1 MSFEV
6 AQPIQN
12 PPYDEPSKYWFIQEG
27 STPQLKDGRRPA
39 MVFQPRDQRDA
50 WEDDGIIRKLSE
62 YERGY
67 ELVLVNIIRESVRRW
82 RAEDYP
88 GVTRTTYD
96 LLHHWRSTDRGKR
109 LFFAQLEA
117 AETVIFLK
125 EARSDFLQGI
135 DVPRE
140 EVSDEARANGVT
152 GFERLACK
160 MATGSGKST
169 VMAMLAA
176 WSILN
181 KVNDRADAR
190 FSDVVLI
197 VTPNITIRDRLRELD
212 PLAGEGSLY
221 RTRDL
226 VPAHL
231 MPLLARGR
239 VLVTNWHVLATQAPA
254 GTGGASA
261 RVVRAGVPLVRQ
273 EKIIVG
279 EKTTTA
285 RGSRYMTLE
294 AFEAQLASGNVEV
307 IGDPELHPDGTL
319 KSVRIRSTE
328 YVESDTAF
336 VKRVLGRTVGGKQN
350 ILVMNDEAHHAY
362 RIRRPDPDE
371 EEQDLFGEGDDEDFF
386 KEATVWI
393 EGLDK
398 IHKLRGINFCVDLSA
413 TPYFLGRVGQLTARP
428 FPWVVSEFGLID
440 AIESGL
446 VKIPQLA
453 LRDTSGDNRAKYFNL
468 WRFITDQLTTAER
481 GSKKGSPKPEAILKH
496 ADVPLALMAGSYAET
511 SEEWEKAG
519 IERPPVFILVCKN
532 TKIAEAAYA
541 WLADG
546 KAPPGVPQSSLD
558 FFRNRDG
565 SQHTIRVDTKVLDGV
580 QLEGAKADEMRWLRF
595 QLDTI
600 GKRDWPRD
608 SQQRALYPDGFEA
621 LAHKL
626 ERPLDPP
633 GRDVRCI
640 VSVGMLTEG
649 WDANT
654 VTHIVGLR
662 PFMSQLLCEQVVGRG
677 LRRVSYEPGD
687 DGLLPE
693 EVAQVL
699 GVPFEVIPFKA
710 TAGAPA
716 PQPTKRT
723 HVYSLPERQQFEIRF
738 PRVEWYRQVI
748 QRRIVVDWDA
758 VAPLVLDSMRV
769 PPAAVMRNLMPNT
782 SGAPSTAGVGAV
794 KELTLTQYRT
804 SRRLQSRM
812 FELARDLTKA
822 YLSPD
827 PSKAP
832 AHELFPQMYRI
843 VETFVHTRIEAL
855 GEYVVEDVF
864 LGAFY
869 ADMRSRIL
877 DGIRPEVEEGEPV
890 ELPRYV
896 AGREEGSTADVD
908 FWTSK
913 VPYAVEHSHVNFVVP
928 DTAKWEQSAAE
939 RFDRH
944 HLVDAFVKNAGL
956 GFAIPYQV
964 AGESHEFWPDFILR
978 LRTDPVVHLVLE
990 TKGYDPLDE
999 VKESAAQRWVKAVN
1013 ADGTFGCWAFRMARN
1028 PNDIPQLLALAELGD
1043 LA

>member
-12 PPYDEPSKYWFIQEG
+12 PPYDEPSKYWFIREG
-27 STPQLKDGRRPA
+27 ESPELKDGRRPA

-50 WEDDGIIRKLSE
+50 WEGDGIIRKLTE

-67 ELVLVNIIRESVRRW
+67 ELVLVNIIRESVRKW

-96 LLHHWRSTDRGKR
+96 LLQHWRSPDRRTR

-135 DVPRE
+135 GVPRE
-140 EVSDEARANGVT
+140 EVSEEARANGIT
-152 GFERLACK
+152 GFERFACK

-169 VMAMLAA
+169 VMAMLAS

-181 KVNDRADAR
+181 KVNDRADGR

-212 PLAGEGSLY
+212 PLAGDASLY

-226 VPAHL
+226 VPLQL

-239 VLVTNWHVLATQAPA
+239 VLVTNWHVLATQAPN
-254 GTGGASA
+254 GGGVSS
-261 RVVRAGVPLVRQ
+261 RVVRAGVPVTRT

-294 AFEAQLASGNVEV
+294 AFEAHVASGGVEV
-307 IGDPELHPDGTL
+307 VGEPELHPDGSL
-319 KSVRIRSTE
+319 KSVKIRSTE

-336 VKRVLGRTVGGKQN
+336 VKRVLGRAVGGKQN

-362 RIRRPDPDE
+362 RIRREEPDE
-371 EEQDLFGEGDDEDFF
+371 DELDLFGEGDDDEFF

-453 LRDTSGDNRAKYFNL
+453 LRDTTGLDRAKYFNL
-468 WRFITDQLTTAER
+468 WRFITEQLTSAER

-496 ADVPLALMAGSYAET
+496 ADVPLALMAGSYKDT
-511 SEEWEKAG
+511 SDAWTQAG

-532 TKIAEAAYA
+532 TKIAATAYE
-541 WLADG
+541 WLANG
-546 KAPPGVPQSSLD
+546 NAPPGVPQSSLD
-558 FFRNRDG
+558 HFRNRDG
-565 SQHTIRVDTKVLDGV
+565 AINTIRVDTKVVDEVVLDG
-580 QLEGAKADEMRWLRF
+580 AKGDEVRWMRF
-595 QLDTI
+595 TLDTI
-600 GKRDWPRD
+600 GKREWPRD
-608 SQQRALYPDGFEA
+608 SQGRSLYPDGFEA

-677 LRRVSYEPGD
+677 LRRVSYEPGE

-723 HVYSLPERQQFEIRF
+723 HVYALPDRKQFEIRF

-748 QRRIVVDWDA
+748 QRKIAVDWSA
-758 VAPLVLDSMRV
+758 VAPLVLDPMRIPPSIVVGHYV
-769 PPAAVMRNLMPNT
+769 PDLK
-782 SGAPSTAGVGAV
+782 GAPSTFGVGQV
-794 KELTLTQYRT
+794 REVTLRQYRL
-804 SRRLQSRM
+804 SRRMQSRM
-812 FELARDLTKA
+812 FELARDLTST

-843 VETFVHTRIEAL
+843 VEQFV
-855 GEYVVEDVF
+855 GERVDAQGEFEVDDVF
-864 LGAFY
+864 LAPFY
-869 ADMRSRIL
+869 SEMRSRIL

-896 AGREEGSTADVD
+896 AGREEGSTSDVD

-913 VPYAVEHSHVNFVVP
+913 TPYAIQRSHVNFAVP
-928 DTAKWEQSAAE
+928 DSRWEQATAQRLDSH
-939 RFDRH
+939 R
-944 HLVDAFVKNAGL
+944 VVSGFVKNAGL

-964 AGESHEFWPDFILR
+964 DGESHEFYPDFIVR
-978 LRTDPVVHLVLE
+978 LATEPALTLILE
-990 TKGYDPLDE
+990 TKGYDLFAE
-999 VKESAAQRWVKAVN
+999 VKEAAAQRWVSAVN
-1013 ADGTFGCWAFRMARN
+1013 ADGKFGRWVFRMARN
-1028 PNDIPQLLALAELGD
+1028 PNDVPQLLAMAEMGD
-1043 LA
+1043 LV

>member
-6 AQPIQN
+6 AKPIQN

-27 STPQLKDGRRPA
+27 ASPELKDGRRPA
-39 MVFQPRDQRDA
+39 MVFQPRDQRTD
-50 WEDDGIIRKLSE
+50 WESDGIIRKLSE

-67 ELVLVNIIRESVRRW
+67 QLVLVNIIRESVRRW

-88 GVTRTTYD
+88 GVTRTTHD
-96 LLHHWRSTDRGKR
+96 LLRHWRSAERGTR

-135 DVPRE
+135 EVPRE
-140 EVSDEARANGVT
+140 EVSEEANAAGIT

-181 KVNDRADAR
+181 KVNDRADGR

-212 PLAGEGSLY
+212 PLAGDASLY

-239 VLVTNWHVLATQAPA
+239 VLVTNWHVLATQAPS
-254 GTGGASA
+254 GTGGVAS
-261 RVVRAGVPLVRQ
+261 RVVRAGVAVVRQ
-273 EKIIVG
+273 EKIVIG
-279 EKTTTA
+279 ERTTTA
-285 RGSRYMTLE
+285 RGSRYMTQA
-294 AFEAQLASGNVEV
+294 AFEAHVASGNVDVVGE
-307 IGDPELHPDGTL
+307 PELHPDGSL

-336 VKRVLGRTVGGKQN
+336 VKRVLGRAVGGKQN

-362 RIRRPDPDE
+362 RIRRPEPDDE
-371 EEQDLFGEGDDEDFF
+371 AQDLFGDGDDEDFF

-398 IHKLRGINFCVDLSA
+398 IHKLRGINCCIDLSA

-428 FPWVVSEFGLID
+428 FPWVVSDFGLVD

-453 LRDTSGDNRAKYFNL
+453 LRDTSGQDRARYFNL
-468 WRFITDQLTTAER
+468 WRFIIEQLTSVER
-481 GSKKGSPKPEAILKH
+481 GTKKGSPKPEAVLKH
-496 ADVPLALMAGSYAET
+496 ADVPLALMAGSYKET
-511 SEEWEKAG
+511 EIAWAAAG
-519 IERPPVFILVCKN
+519 VDRPPVFILVCKN
-532 TKIAEAAYA
+532 TKIAGAAFE
-541 WLADG
+541 WLANG
-546 KAPPGVPQSSLD
+546 SAPAGVPESSLEA
-558 FFRNRDG
+558 FRNRDG
-565 SQHTIRVDTKVLDGV
+565 AVNTIRVDTKVVDEV
-580 QLEGAKADEMRWLRF
+580 EIDGAKGDEVRWMRF
-595 QLDTI
+595 TLDTI
-600 GKRDWPRD
+600 GKRQWPLDR
-608 SQQRALYPDGFEA
+608 QGRALYPDGFEA

-626 ERPLDPP
+626 ERPLHPP

-677 LRRVSYEPGD
+677 LRRVSYEPGE

-710 TAGAPA
+710 TEGAAA
-716 PQPTKRT
+716 PQPAKRT
-723 HVYSLPERQQFEIRF
+723 HVHALPERAQFEIRF

-748 QRRIVVDWDA
+748 DRKLDVDWDA
-758 VAPLVLDSMRV
+758 VPGLVLDPMRIPPSVVVGHYV
-769 PPAAVMRNLMPNT
+769 PDSR
-782 SGAPSTAGVGAV
+782 GGPSNFGVGQV
-794 KELTLTQYRT
+794 REVTLRQYRL

-812 FELARDLTKA
+812 FALASDLTRS

-832 AHELFPQMYRI
+832 ANLLFPQMYR
-843 VETFVHTRIEAL
+843 
-855 GEYVVEDVF
+855 VVEQFVRERVQAEGEFEIDDVF
-864 LGAFY
+864 LAPFY
-869 ADMRSRIL
+869 SEMRSRIL
-877 DGIRPEVEEGEPV
+877 DGIRPAMLEGEPV

-896 AGREEGSTADVD
+896 AGREVGSTAQVD
-908 FWTSK
+908 YWTSK
-913 VPYAVEHSHVNFVVP
+913 ASYEVQHSHVNYAVP
-928 DTAKWEQSAAE
+928 DSTWERATAH
-939 RFDRH
+939 RFDTHRI
-944 HLVDAFVKNAGL
+944 VSAFVKNAGL

-964 AGESHEFWPDFILR
+964 DGATHDFIPDFIVR
-978 LRTDPVVHLVLE
+978 LATDPVVHLVLE
-990 TKGYDPLDE
+990 TKGYDPLAE
-999 VKESAAQRWVKAVN
+999 MKEAAAHRWVKVVN
-1013 ADGTFGCWAFRMARN
+1013 SDGTFGRWAFRMARK
-1028 PNDIPQLLALAELGD
+1028 PNDVPQILAEAELGD
-1043 LA
+1043 LG

>member
-6 AQPIQN
+6 SQPIQN
-12 PPYDEPSKYWFIQEG
+12 PPYDEPSKYWFIREG
-27 STPQLKDGRRPA
+27 ESPELKDGRRPA
-39 MVFQPRDQRDA
+39 MVFQPRDQQDA
-50 WEDDGIIRKLSE
+50 WDDDGIIRKLTE

-67 ELVLVNIIRESVRRW
+67 ELVLVNIIRESVRKW

-96 LLHHWRSTDRGKR
+96 LLQHWRSADRRAG

-117 AETVIFLK
+117 AETVIFMK

-140 EVSDEARANGVT
+140 EVSEDARANGIT

-169 VMAMLAA
+169 VMAMLAS

-181 KVNDRADAR
+181 KVNDRADGR

-212 PLAGEGSLY
+212 PLAGDASLY

-226 VPAHL
+226 VPLHL

-239 VLVTNWHVLATQAPA
+239 VLVTNWHVLATQAPN
-254 GTGGASA
+254 GGGVSS
-261 RVVRAGVPLVRQ
+261 RVVRAGVPVTRT
-273 EKIIVG
+273 EKITVG
-279 EKTTTA
+279 ERTTTA

-294 AFEAQLASGNVEV
+294 AFEAHVASGGVEV
-307 IGDPELHPDGTL
+307 VSEPERHPDGSL
-319 KSVRIRSTE
+319 KSVKIRSTE

-336 VKRVLGRTVGGKQN
+336 VKRVLGRAVGGKQN

-362 RIRRPDPDE
+362 RIRREDPDE
-371 EEQDLFGEGDDEDFF
+371 EEQDLFGEGDDDEFF

-453 LRDTSGDNRAKYFNL
+453 LRDTTGYDRARYFNL
-468 WRFITDQLTTAER
+468 WRFITEQLTSAER
-481 GSKKGSPKPEAILKH
+481 GTKKGSPKPEAILKH
-496 ADVPLALMAGSYAET
+496 ADVPLALMAGSYKET
-511 SEEWEKAG
+511 SDAWSAAG

-532 TKIAEAAYA
+532 TKIAAAAYE
-541 WLADG
+541 WLANG
-546 KAPPGVPQSSLD
+546 HAPPGVPQSSLD
-558 FFRNRDG
+558 HFRNRDG
-565 SQHTIRVDTKVLDGV
+565 AANTIRVDTKVVDEITLDG
-580 QLEGAKADEMRWLRF
+580 AKGDEVRWMRF
-595 QLDTI
+595 TLDTI
-600 GKRDWPRD
+600 GKREWPRD
-608 SQQRALYPDGFEA
+608 SQGRSLYPDGFEA
-621 LAHKL
+621 LAHML
-626 ERPLDPP
+626 ERPLEPP

-677 LRRVSYEPGD
+677 LRRMSYEPGE

-716 PQPTKRT
+716 PQPTRRT
-723 HVYSLPERQQFEIRF
+723 HVHALPDRKQFEIRF

-748 QRRIVVDWDA
+748 QRKLAVDWSA
-758 VAPLVLDSMRV
+758 VAPLVLDPMRIPPSFVLGHYV
-769 PPAAVMRNLMPNT
+769 PD
-782 SGAPSTAGVGAV
+782 SKGAPSTFGVGRV
-794 KELTLTQYRT
+794 REVTLRQYRL

-812 FELARDLTKA
+812 FELARDLTRS

-843 VETFVHTRIEAL
+843 VEQFVRERVDAQ
-855 GEYVVEDVF
+855 GEFEVDDVF
-864 LGAFY
+864 LAPFY
-869 ADMRSRIL
+869 SEMRARIL

-913 VPYAVEHSHVNFVVP
+913 APYAIQRSHVNFAVP
-928 DTAKWEQSAAE
+928 DSRWEQATAQRLDSH
-939 RFDRH
+939 R
-944 HLVDAFVKNAGL
+944 VVSAFVKNAGL
-956 GFAIPYQV
+956 GFAIPYQIQ
-964 AGESHEFWPDFILR
+964 GESHDFIPDFIVR
-978 LRTDPVVHLVLE
+978 LTTDPAVHLVLE
-990 TKGYDPLDE
+990 TKGYDPFAE
-999 VKESAAQRWVKAVN
+999 VKEAAAQRWVKAVN
-1013 ADGTFGCWAFRMARN
+1013 ADGAFGRWSFCMARN
-1028 PNDIPQLLALAELGD
+1028 PNDVPQILAAAELGD
-1043 LA
+1043 LS

>member
-50 WEDDGIIRKLSE
+50 WEDDGIIRRLSE

-67 ELVLVNIIRESVRRW
+67 ELVLVNVIRESVRRW

-96 LLHHWRSTDRGKR
+96 LLRHWRRTDRGTR

-117 AETVIFLK
+117 AETVVFLK

-212 PLAGEGSLY
+212 PLAGEASLY

-254 GTGGASA
+254 GTGGVSS
-261 RVVRAGVPLVRQ
+261 RVVRAGVPVVRQ
-273 EKIIVG
+273 EKILIG

-294 AFEAQLASGNVEV
+294 AFEAHVASGGVEV
-307 IGDPELHPDGTL
+307 VGDPELHPDGSL

-371 EEQDLFGEGDDEDFF
+371 EELDLLGEGDDDDFF

-398 IHKLRGINFCVDLSA
+398 IHKLRGIDFCVDLSA

-453 LRDTSGDNRAKYFNL
+453 LRDTSGLDRARYFNL
-468 WRFITDQLTTAER
+468 WRFITEQLTTAER
-481 GSKKGSPKPEAILKH
+481 GSKKGSPKPEAVLRH
-496 ADVPLALMAGSYAET
+496 ADVPMALMAGSYVET
-511 SEEWEKAG
+511 SEEWAKAG

-532 TKIAEAAYA
+532 TKIAGAAYE
-541 WLADG
+541 WLANG
-546 KAPPGVPQSSLD
+546 NAPPGVPQSSLD
-558 FFRNRDG
+558 YFRNRDG
-565 SQHTIRVDTKVLDGV
+565 ALNTIRVDTKVVDEV
-580 QLEGAKADEMRWLRF
+580 EMDGAKGDEVRWMRF
-595 QLDTI
+595 TLDTI

-608 SQQRALYPDGFEA
+608 SQGRALYPDGFEA

-723 HVYSLPERQQFEIRF
+723 HVHALPERQQYEIRF

-748 QRRIVVDWDA
+748 QRKIVVEWDA
-758 VAPLVLDSMRV
+758 VAPLVLDPMRV
-769 PPAAVMRNLMPNT
+769 PPSIVLGHYVPDN
-782 SGAPSTAGVGAV
+782 SGAPSNFGVGQV
-794 KELTLTQYRT
+794 REVTLRQYRL

-812 FELARDLTKA
+812 FELARDLTQS

-832 AHELFPQMYRI
+832 AHDLFPQMCRI
-843 VETFVHTRIEAL
+843 VAQYLQTRVAAE
-855 GEYVVEDVF
+855 GEYEVDDAF
-864 LGAFY
+864 LGSFY
-869 ADMRSRIL
+869 SEMRSRIL
-877 DGIRPEVEEGEPV
+877 NGIRPDVQEGEPM

-896 AGREEGSTADVD
+896 AGREEGSTAEVD

-913 VPYAVEHSHVNFVVP
+913 EAYEVRRSHVNFAVP
-928 DTAKWEQSAAE
+928 DSRWEKATAN
-939 RFDRH
+939 RFDAHRI
-944 HLVDAFVKNAGL
+944 VNAFVKNAGL

-964 AGESHEFWPDFILR
+964 AGESHEFVPDFIVR
-978 LRTDPVVHLVLE
+978 LNTDPVVHLILE
-990 TKGYDPLDE
+990 TKGYDPLAD
-999 VKESAAQRWVKAVN
+999 VKEAAAQRWVQAVN
-1013 ADGTFGCWAFRMARN
+1013 ADGRHGRWAFRMARN
-1028 PNDIPQLLALAELGD
+1028 PNDVPQVLALAELND
-1043 LA
+1043 L

>member
-6 AQPIQN
+6 AKPIQN
-12 PPYDEPSKYWFIQEG
+12 SPYDEPSKYWFIREG
-27 STPQLKDGRRPA
+27 ATPQLKDGRRPA
-39 MVFQPRDQRDA
+39 MVFQPRDQREE
-50 WEDDGIIRKLSE
+50 WESDDIIRKLSE
-62 YERGY
+62 YDRGY

-82 RAEDYP
+82 RADDYP
-88 GVTRTTYD
+88 GVTRTTHD
-96 LLHHWRSTDRGKR
+96 LLRHWRSTERGTR

-135 DVPRE
+135 EIPRE
-140 EVSDEARANGVT
+140 EVSEEQHANGVT
-152 GFERLACK
+152 GFERVACK

-190 FSDVVLI
+190 FSDVVMI

-212 PLAGEGSLY
+212 PLAGDASLY

-226 VPAHL
+226 VPPHM

-239 VLVTNWHVLATQAPA
+239 VLVTNWHVLATQATG
-254 GTGGASA
+254 GTGGVSS
-261 RVVRAGVPLVRQ
+261 RVVHTGVPLVRQ
-273 EKIIVG
+273 EKIVIG

-294 AFEAQLASGNVEV
+294 AFEAHVASGGVEV
-307 IGDPELHPDGTL
+307 VGEPELHPDGSL

-336 VKRVLGRTVGGKQN
+336 VKRVLGRAVGGKQN

-371 EEQDLFGEGDDEDFF
+371 EEQDLLGEGDDEDFF
-386 KEATVWI
+386 KEATVWV

-398 IHKLRGINFCVDLSA
+398 VHKLRGINFCLDLSA

-453 LRDTSGDNRAKYFNL
+453 LRDTSGRDRAKYFNL
-468 WRFITDQLTTAER
+468 WRFIVEQLTSAER
-481 GSKKGSPKPEAILKH
+481 GGRKGSPKPEAVLRH
-496 ADVPLALMAGSYAET
+496 ADVPMALMAGSYKET
-511 SEEWEKAG
+511 EDEWKAVG
-519 IERPPVFILVCKN
+519 LERPPVFIFVCKN
-532 TKIAEAAYA
+532 TKIAAAA
-541 WLADG
+541 FEWLANG
-546 KAPPGVPQSSLD
+546 NAPPGVPSSSLEG
-558 FFRNRDG
+558 FRNQGDAIN
-565 SQHTIRVDTKVLDGV
+565 TIRVDTKVVDEV
-580 QLEGAKADEMRWLRF
+580 EMDGAKGDEVRWMRF
-595 QLDTI
+595 TLDTI
-600 GKRDWPRD
+600 GRRAWPADR
-608 SQQRALYPDGFEA
+608 QGRALYPDGFEA

-626 ERPLDPP
+626 ARPLHPP

-677 LRRVSYEPGD
+677 LRRVSYEPGE
-687 DGLLPE
+687 DGLFPE

-710 TAGAPA
+710 TEGAAA
-716 PQPTKRT
+716 PQPAKRT
-723 HVYSLPERQQFEIRF
+723 HVHALPERAGFEIRF

-748 QRRIVVDWDA
+748 ERKIVVDWD
-758 VAPLVLDSMRV
+758 VIPKLVLDPMKV
-769 PPAAVMRNLMPNT
+769 PPSVVVGHFVPDNR
-782 SGAPSTAGVGAV
+782 GAPSTFGVGQV
-794 KELTLTQYRT
+794 REVTLRQYRL

-812 FELARDLTKA
+812 YELARDLTQS

-832 AHELFPQMYRI
+832 ANVLFPQMLR
-843 VETFVHTRIEAL
+843 
-855 GEYVVEDVF
+855 VVEQFVRERVEAQGEFEIDDVF
-864 LGAFY
+864 LAPFY
-869 ADMRSRIL
+869 SDMRSRIL
-877 DGIRPEVEEGEPV
+877 DGIRPALQEGEPV

-896 AGREEGSTADVD
+896 AGREVGSTAEVD
-908 FWTSK
+908 YWTSK
-913 VPYAVEHSHVNFVVP
+913 TPYEVQRSHVNFAVP
-928 DTAKWEQSAAE
+928 DSNWERATAH
-939 RFDRH
+939 RFDTHRI
-944 HLVDAFVKNAGL
+944 VDAFVKNAGL
-956 GFAIPYQV
+956 GFAIPYQIDG
-964 AGESHEFWPDFILR
+964 AAHEFIPDFIVR
-978 LRTDPVVHLVLE
+978 LATNPVVHLVLE
-990 TKGYDPLDE
+990 TKGYDPLAE
-999 VKESAAQRWVKAVN
+999 VKESAARRWVKAVN
-1013 ADGTFGCWAFRMARN
+1013 SDGKHGRWAFRMARN
-1028 PNDIPQLLALAELGD
+1028 PNDVPQILAAAEMGD
-1043 LA
+1043 LH

>member
-6 AQPIQN
+6 ATPIQN

-39 MVFQPRDQRDA
+39 MVFQPRDQRTD
-50 WEDDGIIRKLSE
+50 WESDGIIRKLPE

-96 LLHHWRSTDRGKR
+96 LLHHWRRADRGTR

-140 EVSDEARANGVT
+140 EVSDDARANGVT

-212 PLAGEGSLY
+212 PLAGDASLY

-239 VLVTNWHVLATQAPA
+239 VLVTNWHVLATQAPS
-254 GTGGASA
+254 GTGGVSS
-261 RVVRAGVPLVRQ
+261 RVVRAGVPVVRQ
-273 EKIIVG
+273 EKIVIG

-294 AFEAQLASGNVEV
+294 AFEAHVASGGVEV
-307 IGDPELHPDGTL
+307 IGEPQRHPDGTL

-336 VKRVLGRTVGGKQN
+336 VKRVLGRAVGGKQN
-350 ILVMNDEAHHAY
+350 ILVVNDEAHHAY

-413 TPYFLGRVGQLTARP
+413 TPYFLGRVGQFTARP
-428 FPWVVSEFGLID
+428 FPWVVSDFGLID

-453 LRDTSGDNRAKYFNL
+453 LRDATGHDRAKYFNL
-468 WRFITDQLTTAER
+468 WRFITEQLTSAER
-481 GSKKGSPKPEAILKH
+481 GARKGSPKPEAILKH
-496 ADVPLALMAGSYAET
+496 ADVPLALMAGSYRET
-511 SEEWEKAG
+511 EDAWTAAG
-519 IERPPVFILVCKN
+519 VDRPPVFILVCKN
-532 TKIAEAAYA
+532 TKIAGVAYE
-541 WLADG
+541 WLANG
-546 KAPPGVPQSSLD
+546 KAPAGVPASSLEG
-558 FFRNRDG
+558 FRNRDG
-565 SQHTIRVDTKVLDGV
+565 VVNTIRVDTKVVDEV
-580 QLEGAKADEMRWLRF
+580 EMDGAKGDEVRWMRF
-595 QLDTI
+595 TLDTI

-608 SQQRALYPDGFEA
+608 RQGRALYPDGFEA

-677 LRRVSYEPGD
+677 LRRVTYEPGD

-699 GVPFEVIPFKA
+699 GVPLRGDPLQ
-710 TAGAPA
+710 G
-716 PQPTKRT
+716 
-723 HVYSLPERQQFEIRF
+723 S
-738 PRVEWYRQVI
+738 
-748 QRRIVVDWDA
+748 RRGTG
-758 VAPLVLDSMRV
+758 
-769 PPAAVMRNLMPNT
+769 PAAN
-782 SGAPSTAGVGAV
+782 
-794 KELTLTQYRT
+794 
-804 SRRLQSRM
+804 
-812 FELARDLTKA
+812 KA
-822 YLSPD
+822 H
-827 PSKAP
+827 A
-832 AHELFPQMYRI
+832 
-843 VETFVHTRIEAL
+843 
-855 GEYVVEDVF
+855 
-864 LGAFY
+864 
-869 ADMRSRIL
+869 
-877 DGIRPEVEEGEPV
+877 
-890 ELPRYV
+890 
-896 AGREEGSTADVD
+896 
-908 FWTSK
+908 
-913 VPYAVEHSHVNFVVP
+913 
-928 DTAKWEQSAAE
+928 
-939 RFDRH
+939 
-944 HLVDAFVKNAGL
+944 
-956 GFAIPYQV
+956 
-964 AGESHEFWPDFILR
+964 R
-978 LRTDPVVHLVLE
+978 LRTPRTRAVRDSLSARGVVPAGHRPQDRRRLGRRAEARARPHARAAGHRDGPLRP
-990 TKGYDPLDE
+990 GHRRCPLD
-999 VKESAAQRWVKAVN
+999 VWRGTGTRGDAAAV
-1013 ADGTFGCWAFRMARN
+1013 
-1028 PNDIPQLLALAELGD
+1028 PALAPPAEPDVRAGARPHRRLP
-1043 LA
+1043 AS